1 MQYLTVESLPKMRF
15 AHIFGVDSYQY
26 EFKPLHH
33 TVEITYISKGQLHC
47 VSDKEDFVLK
57 QGDILFNAYLYPLR
71 VEASEYHEHHTVS
84 FQLEFGI
91 SDTPTDLS
99 VPMVAHLSSERC
111 LKVID
116 EIIRAHTIYA
126 DSNLRVAGLCL
137 QLLYEM
143 SASTEQSTVNQ
154 GIRQY
159 VKKVKNYTFQHIR
172 EPIRQADIA
181 DALGITPEYLC
192 YVFKQCEKTTVMAY
206 VNRIKLESIRSLME
220 KENLPLYKAAEFFG
234 YSDPNYVSRLYKKLF
249 QFNITDGLLK
259 DKPNTPI

>member
-91 SDTPTDLS
+91 SDTTPTRVHQRLS
-99 VPMVAHLSSERC
+99 QN
-111 LKVID
+111 
-116 EIIRAHTIYA
+116 
-126 DSNLRVAGLCL
+126 NLRK
-137 QLLYEM
+137 
-143 SASTEQSTVNQ
+143 
-154 GIRQY
+154 RQ
-159 VKKVKNYTFQHIR
+159 ISC
-172 EPIRQADIA
+172 E
-181 DALGITPEYLC
+181 IT
-192 YVFKQCEKTTVMAY
+192 
-206 VNRIKLESIRSLME
+206 
-220 KENLPLYKAAEFFG
+220 AEL
-234 YSDPNYVSRLYKKLF
+234 SK
-249 QFNITDGLLK
+249 
-259 DKPNTPI
+259 